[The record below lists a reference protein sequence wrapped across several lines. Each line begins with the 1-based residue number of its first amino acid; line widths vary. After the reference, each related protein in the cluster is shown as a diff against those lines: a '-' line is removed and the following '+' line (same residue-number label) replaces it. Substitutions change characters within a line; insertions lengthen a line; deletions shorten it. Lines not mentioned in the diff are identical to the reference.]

1 MKKYLLGLV
10 FVSLMTS
17 CGNSGEEAKARLA
30 KAQAMYENN
39 ELFAAKNEIDSIRTL
54 YPKEFDVL
62 KETLSLMR
70 LVETKENERT
80 IAFCDSLL
88 PVKQQELEVLKKDF
102 ILEKDS
108 LYEETGNY
116 IWKQQTIE
124 KNINRSYVR
133 SGVNEKGEM
142 YLASVYFG
150 GSPINHTS
158 MKLST
163 KDGIFAETDI
173 VPYDGGLN
181 YRFKDLGNTTE
192 VVTYKAEKGEEAIKF
207 ISSNEKERIKVEY
220 TGGKPYT
227 IYLADGDKK
236 AIVTTYAF
244 AIVLSD
250 INRMTKEKEK
260 SERRLAYLKQ
270 KTAGK

>member
-163 KDGIFAETDI
+163 KDGMFAETDI

-227 IYLADGDKK
+227 IYLTDGDKK

>member
-88 PVKQQELEVLKKDF
+88 PVKQQELEVLKKD
-102 ILEKDS
+102 
-108 LYEETGNY
+108 
-116 IWKQQTIE
+116 
-124 KNINRSYVR
+124 
-133 SGVNEKGEM
+133 
-142 YLASVYFG
+142 
-150 GSPINHTS
+150 
-158 MKLST
+158 
-163 KDGIFAETDI
+163 
-173 VPYDGGLN
+173 
-181 YRFKDLGNTTE
+181 
-192 VVTYKAEKGEEAIKF
+192 
-207 ISSNEKERIKVEY
+207 
-220 TGGKPYT
+220 
-227 IYLADGDKK
+227 
-236 AIVTTYAF
+236 
-244 AIVLSD
+244 
-250 INRMTKEKEK
+250 
-260 SERRLAYLKQ
+260 
-270 KTAGK
+270 

>member
-10 FVSLMTS
+10 FVSLMAS

-163 KDGIFAETDI
+163 KDGMFAETGI

>member
-116 IWKQQTIE
+116 IRKQQTIE

-163 KDGIFAETDI
+163 KDGMFAETDI

>member
-116 IWKQQTIE
+116 IWKQQIIE

-163 KDGIFAETDI
+163 KDGMFAETDI

-270 KTAGK
+270 KTVGK